1 MKFKGMT
8 ANLHHVIFAE
18 ILSSVASQLLA
29 GVVIVL
35 FCTVN
40 NPHKLMLCYKNNSL
54 AHISNYYSPPF
65 CAIAEIQ
72 QALSTQ

>member
-1 MKFKGMT
+1 MT
-8 ANLHHVIFAE
+8 ANLHCMIFAQ
-18 ILSSVASQLLA
+18 ILSKSVASQLLA

-54 AHISNYYSPPF
+54 AHISSYYSPPF

-72 QALSTQ
+72 QALSMQ